1 MLVIIL
7 GLLFLLGMFYVK
19 RRLDA
24 NDKRLDLLTDTIQ
37 TMAGIRME
45 EIEKD
50 SDESDE
56 SDEDEEESE
65 DESDDESDDE
75 SVEST
80 KNALWTRED
89 TPVLQWDRIVEINV
103 PDEVDGQTTELKVLT
118 LDEPEIKTIQLPK
131 VTVSDD
137 DVTEFDGFTLKELK
151 EKVAELGGP
160 KLKTK
165 KECIEFLKIKS
176 KKEV

>member
-1 MLVIIL
+1 MLAIIL

-45 EIEKD
+45 EIEK
-50 SDESDE
+50 ESE
-56 SDEDEEESE
+56 EDEESEESESESESE
-65 DESDDESDDE
+65 DESVD
-75 SVEST
+75 ST
-80 KNALWTRED
+80 KNVLWTRED
-89 TPVLQWDRIVEINV
+89 TPVLQWDRIAEINV

-131 VTVSDD
+131 TTVSDD

-151 EKVAELGGP
+151 EKVAELSGP

-176 KKEV
+176 KKEI